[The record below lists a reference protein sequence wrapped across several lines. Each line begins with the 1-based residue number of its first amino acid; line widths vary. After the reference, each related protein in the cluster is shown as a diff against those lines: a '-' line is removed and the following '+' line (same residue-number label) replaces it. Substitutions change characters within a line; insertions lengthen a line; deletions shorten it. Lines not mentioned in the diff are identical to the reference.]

1 MDSTTNS
8 LTNEEF
14 VIIETHDENNED
26 QGEQSGSIQINI
38 NPTSISFNDGN
49 SFGHLFGHLSLSN
62 ETTSNTA
69 LVETPLTDG
78 NIQANTPMASLVNVL
93 EDSIIVNAN
102 SASANSSLINAAD
115 VESIETNLRT
125 AIRLAKLLNNGIQEK
140 NLKIAELEQ
149 QQAIQQSNFLKAK
162 TDHNEEVFKLGEEL
176 KDTREALEKANEDSK
191 KIGSE
196 LQENKSIVD
205 KLHTQIHAQNL
216 KIAAL
221 EQQQAIQQSNFL
233 KSKADHDEEVFKLGE
248 KLKHTLEALEKAN
261 EDSKMIGS
269 ELQENKSIMDK
280 LHTEIHA
287 QTLKIADLEHQQGI
301 QQSNFLKYKADH
313 DEEVF
318 KLGEELKDTLEA
330 LEKANEDSK
339 KIGSELQENKCI
351 MDKLHTQ
358 IHAQT
363 LKIADLEHQQAIQQS
378 NFLKSKGDHDEES
391 SAARANLIK
400 LENVKNE
407 LELKLKETIT
417 EKDLALKNL
426 RDQLA
431 HSQNVAAQL
440 QQTAEK
446 KNNDVLN
453 ELENLREENAGLKNK
468 LKEEIDRHLEEID
481 LRKMAEA
488 SLQKA
493 VEARF
498 EEARQLAEKTE
509 YSLRLTEENAKLRK
523 DLEDA
528 NEALEKAKDPSKM
541 EHLNRALKKVFEL
554 GEELKD
560 TLEALEKANED
571 SKKIGSELQENK
583 SIVDKLHTQIHA
595 QNLKIADLEQQQG
608 IQQSNF
614 LKSKADHDEE
624 SSAARANLIKLEN
637 VKNELE
643 LKLKK
648 TITEKDLAL
657 KKAKADNDEESYA
670 AQVQFDEL
678 ENVNNKLELKLK
690 ETITE
695 KDSALKNLRVQLAHS
710 QNVAIQLKQAG
721 EKKRQ
726 ENERLTNKLDETLAE
741 KLVNTD
747 LAEITATELQK
758 DQQDNK
764 QLFADLEQLCRGL
777 VDNL

>member
-162 TDHNEEVFKLGEEL
+162 TDHNE
-176 KDTREALEKANEDSK
+176 
-191 KIGSE
+191 
-196 LQENKSIVD
+196 ENKSIVD